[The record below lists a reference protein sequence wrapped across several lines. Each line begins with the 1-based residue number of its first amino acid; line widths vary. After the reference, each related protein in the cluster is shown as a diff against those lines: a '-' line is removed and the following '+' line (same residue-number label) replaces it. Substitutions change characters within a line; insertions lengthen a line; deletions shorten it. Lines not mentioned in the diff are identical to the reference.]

1 MGAAFDPNVAP
12 GSPEARPRMTEANA
26 EKVANVLIGAAVAGA
41 AYYILKTPPLRRL
54 AWRLTIAA
62 VTGTIPAWL
71 TQEIRNGWEAS
82 ARPHI

>member
-1 MGAAFDPNVAP
+1 
-12 GSPEARPRMTEANA
+12 MTQANA
-26 EKVANVLIGAAVAGA
+26 EKVANVFIGAAVAGA
-41 AYYILKTPPLRRL
+41 AYYILKTPSLRRL

-82 ARPHI
+82 ARSHI